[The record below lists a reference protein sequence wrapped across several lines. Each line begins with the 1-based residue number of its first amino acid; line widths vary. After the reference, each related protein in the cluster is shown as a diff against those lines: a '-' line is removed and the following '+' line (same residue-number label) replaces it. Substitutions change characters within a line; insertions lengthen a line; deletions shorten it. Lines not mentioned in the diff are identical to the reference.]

1 MKKATSV
8 LPKGYVQYL
17 SIDLQ
22 KDKKLALLVN
32 GMAILIGAIMAVP
45 MNFAVPIETL
55 FDMEKGLDDYI
66 LRFGVLL
73 VGMLAYIILHEA
85 VHGVVMKLCGAE
97 NVKYGFTGL
106 YAYAG
111 SGDYFPKRAY
121 ILIALAPVI
130 LWGGVLLALSL
141 LVPVSWF
148 WAVYIIQIINI
159 SGAAGD
165 IYVTV
170 KFIRMPKNILVQDS
184 GMAMA
189 VYTEK

>member
-148 WAVYIIQIINI
+148 WAVYIIQIMNI